1 MTAQTFLIDVE
12 FVSLQ
17 TQEKVCLTAQ
27 IFLIDVEFV
36 CLPTQE

>member
-1 MTAQTFLIDVE
+1 MMAQILIIDVE

-27 IFLIDVEFV
+27 IFLLDVEFAS
-36 CLPTQE
+36 L